1 MQNISVKNFILLF
14 KLLLFLITFG
24 LNSTS
29 IAATGDYS
37 AGIRYLHVQKGQT
50 LHNIVKRLYPA
61 RHGEWPKITKE
72 IVRLNPQ
79 AFINEDPT
87 RMKAGIRLTLPGADQ
102 KKSIVTAVALKKKV
116 GLVQTVS
123 GSVIAVDKSKV
134 SRKLLVGHPIYLGD
148 KVITGENGMV
158 RLKMIDDAILD
169 LRCFSIMVIED
180 YAIKPDNR
188 RSILNL
194 LQGSL
199 RKVTGQIG
207 KISEDV
213 YELKTP
219 VASVGVRGT
228 EYALRVFQSK
238 GCGGT
243 IDADDG
249 LYIEVIKGLVDVH
262 NPAGTVAVAKG
273 EAAYVPLPEVVPAR
287 TDVKTGVLSPV
298 QKTVEAVDSPDEDT
312 NIWWWLLGVAALALL
327 I

>member
-1 MQNISVKNFILLF
+1 MQKISAKKCILLL
-14 KLLLFLITFG
+14 KLIVFLFAFG
-24 LNSTS
+24 LGSAGIT
-29 IAATGDYS
+29 AADDYS

-50 LHNIVKRLYPA
+50 LHNIVKRLYPT

-72 IVRLNPQ
+72 IVQLNPQ
-79 AFINEDPT
+79 AFIDEDPT
-87 RMKAGIRLTLPGADQ
+87 RMKADVQLTLPGAD
-102 KKSIVTAVALKKKV
+102 KKKTTVVVAAVKKV

-134 SRKLLVGHPIYLGD
+134 SRKLLVGNPVYLGD
-148 KVITGENGMV
+148 KVITGEDGLV

-180 YAIKPDNR
+180 YAINPDNR

-199 RKVTGQIG
+199 RKVTGKIG
-207 KISEDV
+207 KMSEDV

-228 EYALRVFQSK
+228 
-238 GCGGT
+238 
-243 IDADDG
+243 D
-249 LYIEVIKGLVDVH
+249 KGLVDVH
-262 NPAGTVAVAKG
+262 NPAGSTVVAVG
-273 EAAYVPLPEVVPAR
+273 ETAYVPLPESAPKKAKVKAGILQPIQPDAKEES
-287 TDVKTGVLSPV
+287 TDY
-298 QKTVEAVDSPDEDT
+298 
-312 NIWWWLLGVAALALL
+312 WWWLLGIVAVALL